1 MFISL
6 KNSDKKKLI
15 RKRMRVQ
22 ITRNLAKLSA
32 RSLVE
37 SMDVREMK
45 HLAKRMIPDYDIY
58 KQSGFPESFAI
69 PSIDAAKQII
79 KDIIDLNLFFQLIQ
93 NLIHMSQEGFMGKK
107 IRISYLNDILKEIFS
122 NGYLFDSENQIF
134 VENPKVQKTRNW
146 GALQEGKSYTV
157 AFLSIDII
165 GNTKI
170 VQNYSKDIVE
180 TTYTEL
186 NFIVQNAI
194 DKRNGRFW
202 LWEGDGGTIAF
213 FFGNK
218 NLDAILSAMEIL
230 NNLFL
235 YNRTI
240 CKLTEPLKIRISV
253 HSGEC
258 EYTIRND
265 YFKKLEVMK
274 SINEMEKKHSKA
286 NSICISYPVRMML
299 DGFIADQFQPLGS
312 STTSK
317 YYQYKLE
324 WEK

>member
-1 MFISL
+1 M
-6 KNSDKKKLI
+6 
-15 RKRMRVQ
+15 Q
-22 ITRNLAKLSA
+22 ITRNLENLCAKALK
-32 RSLVE
+32 E
-37 SMDVREMK
+37 SMDIRDML
-45 HLAKRMIPDYDIY
+45 HLVKRLIPAYDIY
-58 KQSGFPESFAI
+58 KRSGFPKSFAI
-69 PSIDAAKQII
+69 PSIGAAKLIVS
-79 KDIIDLNLFFQLIQ
+79 DIVKADLFFQLIQ
-93 NLIHMSQEGFMGKK
+93 HLIQMNHEGFMGRK
-107 IRISYLNDILKEIFS
+107 IPISYLNDILKYIYS
-122 NGYLFDSENQIF
+122 SGYIFDSENQIF
-134 VENPKVQKTRNW
+134 VENPKMQKTRNW
-146 GALQEGKSYTV
+146 GALKEGESYAL
-157 AFLSIDII
+157 AFLAIDII

-170 VQNYSKDIVE
+170 VQKYSKEIVE

-202 LWEGDGGTIAF
+202 MWEGDGGIIAF

-218 NLDAILSAMEIL
+218 NVNATLAAVEIM

-253 HSGEC
+253 HSGVC
-258 EYTIRND
+258 EYTERND

-274 SINEMEKKHSKA
+274 IIDEMEKTHSTGH
-286 NSICISYPVRMML
+286 SICISYPVRMML
-299 DGFIADQFQPLGS
+299 DGFIADQFTPLGS
-312 STTSK
+312 SNTS

>member
-1 MFISL
+1 M
-6 KNSDKKKLI
+6 
-15 RKRMRVQ
+15 Q
-22 ITRNLAKLSA
+22 ITRNLANLCA
-32 RSLVE
+32 RALIE
-37 SMDVREMK
+37 SMDVQDMCN
-45 HLAKRMIPDYDIY
+45 LATRIIPDYDLY
-58 KQSGFPESFAI
+58 KQSGFPKSFAI
-69 PSIDAAKQII
+69 PSIDAAKQIVG
-79 KDIIDLNLFFQLIQ
+79 DIVNSNMFFQLIQ
-93 NLIHMSQEGFMGKK
+93 NLIHMNQEGFMGRKF
-107 IRISYLNDILKEIFS
+107 RISYLNDILKDIYSSGF
-122 NGYLFDSENQIF
+122 LFDSENQIF
-134 VENPKVQKTRNW
+134 VEDPKIQKTRNW

-157 AFLSIDII
+157 AFLAIDII
-165 GNTKI
+165 GNTGI
-170 VQNYSKDIVE
+170 VQKYSSEIVE

-202 LWEGDGGTIAF
+202 MWEGDGGVVAF

-218 NLDAILSAMEIL
+218 NVDAILSAIEIL

-253 HSGEC
+253 HSGVC
-258 EYTIRND
+258 EYTERND

-274 SINEMEKKHSKA
+274 IIDEMEKTHSKA

-299 DGFIADQFQPLGS
+299 DGFIANQFAPLGS
-312 STTSK
+312 RKTSK
-317 YYQYKLE
+317 YYRYILE